1 MAQSDSEPEPAPAAE
16 PVPATAPTPHTSKT
30 PDAAKAPSSDKAS
43 DSGEATD
50 AEKAPDVDKARRTV
64 TKFLWSCG
72 WLTLLVG
79 VFLLSEIIQS
89 DGKYNGLAWLG
100 SVVAMLSVLAVAAA
114 YVACALDR
122 IALRTRLFGR
132 FDLFQL
138 ITVVML
144 LAVVTGVL
152 IPTEHTTAL
161 ALLLPWGLSYW
172 LHNLKTPPTP

>member
-16 PVPATAPTPHTSKT
+16 PVPATAST
-30 PDAAKAPSSDKAS
+30 PDTGKATDTDKAPDADKP
-43 DSGEATD
+43 TD
-50 AEKAPDVDKARRTV
+50 VDKAPDVDKARRTV

-172 LHNLKTPPTP
+172 LHNLKTPTTP